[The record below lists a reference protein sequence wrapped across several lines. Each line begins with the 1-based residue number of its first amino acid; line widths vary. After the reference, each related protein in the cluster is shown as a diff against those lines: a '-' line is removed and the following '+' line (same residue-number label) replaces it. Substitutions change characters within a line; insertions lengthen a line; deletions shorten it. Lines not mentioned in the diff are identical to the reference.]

1 MPLEKRGPV
10 STCSYVLSGR
20 SAHPAKSGARLPLQH
35 SLPVFARPTGDPGG
49 LMQPDAGLL
58 RHFEMNS
65 EAYPIGTI
73 SSREGDGR
81 VAAQEGLPGDVKGRN
96 SVGPEERVTE

>member
-1 MPLEKRGPV
+1 
-10 STCSYVLSGR
+10 
-20 SAHPAKSGARLPLQH
+20 
-35 SLPVFARPTGDPGG
+35 
-49 LMQPDAGLL
+49 MQPDAGLL